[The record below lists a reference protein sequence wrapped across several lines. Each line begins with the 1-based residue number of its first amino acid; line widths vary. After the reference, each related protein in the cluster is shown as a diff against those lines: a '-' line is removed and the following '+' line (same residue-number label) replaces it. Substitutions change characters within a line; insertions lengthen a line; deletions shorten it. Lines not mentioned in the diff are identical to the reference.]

1 VDKSTRKR
9 KRRRDNPDGGPR
21 VLKIYDDL
29 GDLTS
34 GLLLDD
40 DNTGGPRVLKISDDL
55 GDLTSGLL

>member
-21 VLKIYDDL
+21 VLKIFDDL

-34 GLLLDD
+34 GLLLDGTD
-40 DNTGGPRVLKISDDL
+40 ESEAATRESVVLIAL
-55 GDLTSGLL
+55 